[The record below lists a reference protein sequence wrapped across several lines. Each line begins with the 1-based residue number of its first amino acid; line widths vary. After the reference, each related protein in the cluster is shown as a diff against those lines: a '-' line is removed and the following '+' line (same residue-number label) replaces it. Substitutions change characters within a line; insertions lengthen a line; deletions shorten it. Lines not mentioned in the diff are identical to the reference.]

1 MLYDILVWSSLA
13 ITPVSFVLDLLTFC
27 RSLRV
32 RHCRRESYRSFKGFG
47 IEWTSYD
54 RDDRQS

>member
-1 MLYDILVWSSLA
+1 MLNDIRDWSAFVIGLVSLFLA
-13 ITPVSFVLDLLTFC
+13 LKG
-27 RSLRV
+27 RSPCPR
-32 RHCRRESYRSFKGFG
+32 RYRRESYRSFKGFV